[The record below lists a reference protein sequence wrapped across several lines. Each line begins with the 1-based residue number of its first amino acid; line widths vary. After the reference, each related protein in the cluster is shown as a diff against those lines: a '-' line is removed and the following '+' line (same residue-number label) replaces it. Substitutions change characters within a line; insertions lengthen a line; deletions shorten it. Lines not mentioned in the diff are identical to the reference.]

1 MWHGLASIALVA
13 CICVHPQHDHLT
25 LNVIMQNH
33 FSEIH
38 VLVHAFNGD
47 VLEPD
52 TMQHTCEYI
61 HDVFAEQVRTGICIS
76 QGTVWSIDAATR
88 NLADLANVSSIAPT
102 AAPLPASLF
111 NPSDTYRDSN
121 SDSSSASEAPA
132 PTAEAQLFADVLAS
146 EAPLYSVFD
155 DAFSPDSAAQEII
168 DSAPIECIPPFS
180 IFNVRETIK
189 QLGYGPQLL
198 LLDQLAPMVTESTI
212 SSMSAV
218 CTLPASSRA
227 GMLCSSAVPCD
238 PLACTGQG
246 YAAAANST
254 GNATVPIT
262 LGSAFGKGAGSGP
275 QCLIAGVDPC
285 DILKDVQPTAEEIQK
300 VIAIPDT
307 PLDSQGCA
315 NLDLDGLDATI
326 EVRISLNPWTC
337 TSA

>member
-1 MWHGLASIALVA
+1 MTRASKDTASAGTAGSDTVFGDEVRIPLTSFLHRPRCIVIDYGLWWGCLSDRIHCLWHGLSSIALVA

-25 LNVIMQNH
+25 LNAIMQNH

-38 VLVHAFNGD
+38 VLVHALNGD

-88 NLADLANVSSIAPT
+88 NLTDLANVSSIAPT

-111 NPSDTYRDSN
+111 NPTDTYRDST
-121 SDSSSASEAPA
+121 SDSSSASEAPV

-155 DAFSPDSAAQEII
+155 EAFSPDSAAQEII

-189 QLGYGPQLL
+189 QLGYGL
-198 LLDQLAPMVTESTI
+198 S
-212 SSMSAV
+212 
-218 CTLPASSRA
+218 
-227 GMLCSSAVPCD
+227 
-238 PLACTGQG
+238 
-246 YAAAANST
+246 
-254 GNATVPIT
+254 
-262 LGSAFGKGAGSGP
+262 
-275 QCLIAGVDPC
+275 LIH
-285 DILKDVQPTAEEIQK
+285 I
-300 VIAIPDT
+300 
-307 PLDSQGCA
+307 
-315 NLDLDGLDATI
+315 
-326 EVRISLNPWTC
+326 
-337 TSA
+337 